1 MQQPLINILI
11 RTSNRPQLFA
21 RCLYSILCQSY
32 KNIRIIVSIDN
43 PHCNYVPQWIDTI
56 EVEKQLGEYGYDLY
70 CNELKREVDDGYFFY
85 LDDDDTLAP
94 DCLSQLRLFRP
105 AILCQLNHMG
115 NILPTSADVL
125 PGRVGMPCLILHH
138 SLKNIADI
146 PGEDHNDYW
155 WIKKVSDNVKLDFQP
170 VVVVVS
176 DRKGMGQPA

>member
-1 MQQPLINILI
+1 MQEPLINILI
-11 RTSNRPQLFA
+11 RTSNREQLFK
-21 RCLYSILCQSY
+21 RCLDSILNQSY

-43 PHCNYVPQWIDTI
+43 PSCNYVPQWIDTI
-56 EVEKQLGEYGYDLY
+56 EVEKQPGEYAYDLY
-70 CNELKREVDDGYFFY
+70 LNELKKEVDDGYFICV
-85 LDDDDTLAP
+85 DDDDFLAP

-115 NILPTSADVL
+115 NILPTSAEVL

-138 SLKNIADI
+138 SLKDIADI
-146 PGEDHNDYW
+146 PGEDHNDYH
-155 WIKKVSDNVKLDFQP
+155 WIRAVSEKVKLDFQP